1 MKIIKNYLYNI
12 VYQLLIV
19 MIPIITM
26 PYVSRVLTAEG
37 IGKYSFTF
45 SIIQYF
51 VLFSNLGLSFYGNR
65 TIAYYRNDPK
75 EISKKFMEIMI
86 IKVVITFL
94 SFVFFIAFLTIYG
107 KFISLLLLQ
116 SLQIVAVAFDISWYF
131 TGLENFK
138 KTVMR
143 NIIVKVATLICV
155 FLFVHKE
162 SDLWIYILLNSLTIL
177 LGNLS
182 LWTQIKG
189 EIQHVKV
196 TMEDIGS
203 HISPIIRLFFPQ
215 LATQLFVSINKLMLG
230 SMSNFAQAGF
240 FDNSD
245 KIIRMILA
253 FVTGIGTVIFPRISN
268 EFHNGNYKKVE
279 LLVNKAFCL
288 INLISIPSV
297 IGLMIVSKPF
307 SNVFFGD
314 NFNGINTVLSLLSLE
329 IIFMGWSSI
338 FGQYLIAT
346 KKENVVTTTI
356 MIATLVV
363 FIVSFILIPSMG
375 AKGSSIASIFGE
387 GTIALIQLFIVT
399 KSISL
404 KDTRIEIFKYVIAGI
419 GMGIVALFVKGFIIN
434 DVIAVFLIVF
444 LGVIIYIFLLLL
456 MKVELIGSVI
466 KYFKEVK

>member
-1 MKIIKNYLYNI
+1 MVVLKREKMKIIKNYLYNI

-162 SDLWIYILLNSLTIL
+162 SDLWIYILLNSLTI
-177 LGNLS
+177 
-182 LWTQIKG
+182 W
-189 EIQHVKV
+189 
-196 TMEDIGS
+196 
-203 HISPIIRLFFPQ
+203 
-215 LATQLFVSINKLMLG
+215 
-230 SMSNFAQAGF
+230 
-240 FDNSD
+240 
-245 KIIRMILA
+245 
-253 FVTGIGTVIFPRISN
+253 
-268 EFHNGNYKKVE
+268 
-279 LLVNKAFCL
+279 C
-288 INLISIPSV
+288 
-297 IGLMIVSKPF
+297 
-307 SNVFFGD
+307 
-314 NFNGINTVLSLLSLE
+314 
-329 IIFMGWSSI
+329 
-338 FGQYLIAT
+338 
-346 KKENVVTTTI
+346 
-356 MIATLVV
+356 
-363 FIVSFILIPSMG
+363 
-375 AKGSSIASIFGE
+375 
-387 GTIALIQLFIVT
+387 
-399 KSISL
+399 
-404 KDTRIEIFKYVIAGI
+404 
-419 GMGIVALFVKGFIIN
+419 
-434 DVIAVFLIVF
+434 
-444 LGVIIYIFLLLL
+444 
-456 MKVELIGSVI
+456 
-466 KYFKEVK
+466 